1 MAAENE
7 YQVVARR
14 YRPQKFS
21 ELVGQEHIAR
31 ALSNAIQNNRIGHA
45 YLFTG
50 ARGVGKTSTARI
62 FAKSLNCIHGP
73 TSDPCGQ
80 CEICEAIA
88 AGEDLDVI
96 EIDGASNRGI
106 DQVRTIIQNVNV
118 RPSRARFKIYII
130 DEVHMLT
137 DEAFN
142 ALLKTLEEPPEHV
155 KFIFCT
161 TEVNKIPITI
171 LSRCQRFDFAGISI
185 PEIARRLQLIVDSEG
200 LNAEPEAINLLAR
213 RANGSMRDG
222 QSLLEQLLAFT
233 SGTITL
239 QDVHQLLGTAKD
251 EVLVEILRAV
261 SRNEPAVILR
271 TLDAM
276 FQQGTDPGQLLEQLF
291 GCLRDLMAI
300 LAGCGSESFLFLPPD
315 LEEEARE
322 MAGKMGLDV
331 ILAAMQVA
339 DHTLTRMKVSTQSR
353 LLVEMAFIRI
363 CSLQSLVSLADVVTH
378 VQSTDSTKREPTG
391 MISSPAPES
400 AGMISSPASEGTA
413 SAVSSEQKAQIV
425 PPPGLRRS
433 FVEES
438 ADAPIKKKDLNEAP
452 AQVSPSPQ
460 TPPAVSTPPASPVL
474 PASSISAPSVPPV
487 SKPVPESF
495 PSRPAKP
502 ASAPEPPD
510 GSMDPPEMDLPS
522 DAFSVYH
529 SEPAGGGD
537 SPRSGA
543 QPDVQTVWNRFLSAL
558 ENFPYEHEGTISA
571 LRDLKDVQL
580 SPDGGTVTVI
590 YPSRCAFDLLQFQKN
605 PQDVTRLEQM
615 LGLKVKLTAE
625 EADGETSG
633 GMGLRQKYES
643 PLLSAAEKLFGATI
657 QRVEKRKK
665 P

>member
-1 MAAENE
+1 MAPENE

-62 FAKSLNCIHGP
+62 FSKSLNCIHGP
-73 TSDPCGQ
+73 TPDPCGK

-378 VQSTDSTKREPTG
+378 VQSTDSMKH
-391 MISSPAPES
+391 ES
-400 AGMISSPASEGTA
+400 AGMISSPAPEP
-413 SAVSSEQKAQIV
+413 KPQIM

-438 ADAPIKKKDLNEAP
+438 ADAPIKKKDLNEGL
-452 AQVSPSPQ
+452 AQVLPKVQ
-460 TPPAVSTPPASPVL
+460 TPPSVSTPPVSPVPSVPPASTPPAS
-474 PASSISAPSVPPV
+474 SV
-487 SKPVPESF
+487 SKPSVSEADF
-495 PSRPAKP
+495 L
-502 ASAPEPPD
+502 ET
-510 GSMDPPEMDLPS
+510 DLPA

-529 SEPAGGGD
+529 SGTSGGGEA
-537 SPRSGA
+537 SGSGV
-543 QPDVQTVWNRFLSAL
+543 QPDVQTIWNRFLSGL

-571 LRDLKDVQL
+571 LRDLKDLQL
-580 SPDGGTVTVI
+580 SSDGGTVTVI
-590 YPSRCAFDLLQFQKN
+590 YPSRCAFELHQFQRN
-605 PQDVTRLEQM
+605 PQDVARLEQM
-615 LGLKVKLTAE
+615 LGLKVKLTVE
-625 EADGETSG
+625 EADGETSGPPNG

>member
-88 AGEDLDVI
+88 AGEDIDVI

-118 RPSRARFKIYII
+118 RPTRARFKIYII

-239 QDVHQLLGTAKD
+239 QDVHQLLGTAND

-271 TLDAM
+271 TLDVM

-378 VQSTDSTKREPTG
+378 VQSTDSTKREP
-391 MISSPAPES
+391 
-400 AGMISSPASEGTA
+400 AGMISSPASESVGMISSSA
-413 SAVSSEQKAQIV
+413 SESAGMVSSPAPEQKSQIV
-425 PPPGLRRS
+425 PPAGVRRS

-438 ADAPIKKKDLNEAP
+438 ADAPIKKKELNEAT
-452 AQVSPSPQ
+452 AQVSPSAQ
-460 TPPAVSTPPASPVL
+460 NSPAVSTPPAS
-474 PASSISAPSVPPV
+474 SAPSVPPV
-487 SKPVPESF
+487 SKPSVNEADSPET
-495 PSRPAKP
+495 
-502 ASAPEPPD
+502 
-510 GSMDPPEMDLPS
+510 DLPA

-529 SEPAGGGD
+529 SAPAGGGN
-537 SPRSGA
+537 SPRSDA
-543 QPDVQTVWNRFLSAL
+543 QPDVQTIWNRFLSAL
-558 ENFPYEHEGTISA
+558 ENFPHGHEGTIST

-590 YPSRCAFDLLQFQKN
+590 YPSRCAFELLQFQKN

-615 LGLKVKLTAE
+615 LGLKVKLTVE
-625 EADGETSG
+625 EAGGETSGPPNG

>member
-1 MAAENE
+1 MTVENE

-31 ALSNAIQNNRIGHA
+31 ALRSAIQNNRIGHA

-73 TSDPCGQ
+73 TPDPCGQ
-80 CEICEAIA
+80 CDICEAIA

-118 RPSRARFKIYII
+118 RPTRSRFKIYII

-137 DEAFN
+137 GEAFN

-185 PEIARRLQLIVDSEG
+185 PEIARRLQIIVDSEG
-200 LNAEPEAINLLAR
+200 LTAEPAAINLLAR

-233 SGTITL
+233 SGSITL

-251 EVLVEILRAV
+251 EVLVEILRAI

-271 TLDAM
+271 TLDLM
-276 FQQGTDPGQLLEQLF
+276 FQRGTDPGQLLEQLF

-300 LAGCGSESFLFLPPD
+300 LAGCGSESFLFLPTD
-315 LEEEARE
+315 LEEETRG
-322 MAGKMGLDV
+322 MAEKMGLDI

-363 CSLQSLVSLADVVTH
+363 CSLQSLVNLADVVTH
-378 VQSTDSTKREPTG
+378 VQSMDSVTREP
-391 MISSPAPES
+391 
-400 AGMISSPASEGTA
+400 AGMISSQAPAPSASE
-413 SAVSSEQKAQIV
+413 EQKPQIV
-425 PPPGLRRS
+425 PPPGLMRS
-433 FVEES
+433 FVEE
-438 ADAPIKKKDLNEAP
+438 AAEAPVKKKDLIEPHQTISQETQNP
-452 AQVSPSPQ
+452 PDVS
-460 TPPAVSTPPASPVL
+460 VPV
-474 PASSISAPSVPPV
+474 SSISGTDIQPNNN
-487 SKPVPESF
+487 
-495 PSRPAKP
+495 
-502 ASAPEPPD
+502 D
-510 GSMDPPEMDLPS
+510 
-522 DAFSVYH
+522 
-529 SEPAGGGD
+529 EPAGEVKPQNPVG
-537 SPRSGA
+537 P
-543 QPDVQTVWNRFLSAL
+543 PDVQAVWNRFLSVL
-558 ENFPYEHEGTISA
+558 ENFPYEHEGTIST

-580 SPDGGTVTVI
+580 SPDGQLVTII
-590 YPSRCAFDLLQFQKN
+590 YPSRCAFELHQFQKN
-605 PQDVTRLEQM
+605 PQDVTRLEQQV
-615 LGLKVKLTAE
+615 GLRIKLTVE
-625 EADGETSG
+625 EADGESAGSPSG

-643 PLLSAAEKLFGATI
+643 PLLTAAEQLFGATI
-657 QRVEKRKK
+657 QRVENLK
-665 P
+665 

>member
-73 TSDPCGQ
+73 TPDPCGK

-378 VQSTDSTKREPTG
+378 VQSTDSMKHEP
-391 MISSPAPES
+391 
-400 AGMISSPASEGTA
+400 AGMISS
-413 SAVSSEQKAQIV
+413 SAPEQKSQIV
-425 PPPGLRRS
+425 PPPGVRRS

-452 AQVSPSPQ
+452 AQIQPKTQ
-460 TPPAVSTPPASPVL
+460 NPPAVSTPSVSAQ
-474 PASSISAPSVPPV
+474 SISPV
-487 SKPVPESF
+487 SKPASEPF
-495 PSRPAKP
+495 PSRPTKP
-502 ASAPEPPD
+502 ASLPEPPG
-510 GSMDPPEMDLPS
+510 GSMDSPETDLPA

-529 SEPAGGGD
+529 SGPTGEVD
-537 SPRSGA
+537 SSRSGA
-543 QPDVQTVWNRFLSAL
+543 PLDVQAIWDRFLAVL
-558 ENFPYEHEGTISA
+558 EKFPHEHEGTIST

-580 SPDGGTVTVI
+580 SPDGVTVTVI
-590 YPSRCAFDLLQFQKN
+590 YPSRCAFDLLQFQRN
-605 PQDVTRLEQM
+605 PQDVARLEQM
-615 LGLKVKLTAE
+615 LGLRVKLTVE
-625 EADGETSG
+625 EADGETSGPPNG

>member
-1 MAAENE
+1 MAPENE

-185 PEIARRLQLIVDSEG
+185 PEIARRLQLIVDTEG

-271 TLDAM
+271 TLDVM

-378 VQSTDSTKREPTG
+378 VQSSDSLKHEP
-391 MISSPAPES
+391 
-400 AGMISSPASEGTA
+400 AGMISSSEP
-413 SAVSSEQKAQIV
+413 EQKPQIV
-425 PPPGLRRS
+425 PPPGVRRS

-452 AQVSPSPQ
+452 AQVSSGAQ
-460 TPPAVSTPPASPVL
+460 APPAASTPPAS
-474 PASSISAPSVPPV
+474 SAPSASSVSEPSVSPV
-487 SKPVPESF
+487 SGSAPEQFS
-495 PSRPAKP
+495 SRPTKP

-510 GSMDPPEMDLPS
+510 GSMDSPETDLPA

-529 SEPAGGGD
+529 SGPAGEGE

-543 QPDVQTVWNRFLSAL
+543 QPDVQVIWNRFLSVV

-571 LRDLKDVQL
+571 LHDLKDVQL
-580 SPDGGTVTVI
+580 SPDGGTVTVV
-590 YPSRCAFDLLQFQKN
+590 YPARCAFELHQFQKN
-605 PQDVTRLEQM
+605 PQDVARLEQM
-615 LGLKVKLTAE
+615 IGLKVKLAVE
-625 EADGETSG
+625 EADGETAG

>member
-62 FAKSLNCIHGP
+62 FAKSRNCIHGP

-80 CEICEAIA
+80 CEICEAIT

-271 TLDAM
+271 TLDVM

-378 VQSTDSTKREPTG
+378 VQSSDSLKHEP
-391 MISSPAPES
+391 
-400 AGMISSPASEGTA
+400 AGMISSSEP
-413 SAVSSEQKAQIV
+413 EQKPQIV
-425 PPPGLRRS
+425 PPPGVRRS

-438 ADAPIKKKDLNEAP
+438 ADAPIKKKDLSEAP
-452 AQVSPSPQ
+452 AQVSPNAQ
-460 TPPAVSTPPASPVL
+460 NPPAA
-474 PASSISAPSVPPV
+474 SAPSVPPV
-487 SKPVPESF
+487 SKPVSEL
-495 PSRPAKP
+495 
-502 ASAPEPPD
+502 PD
-510 GSMDPPEMDLPS
+510 GPMDSTETDLPT

-529 SEPAGGGD
+529 SEPAGGGG

-558 ENFPYEHEGTISA
+558 EKFPHEHAATIST
-571 LRDLKDVQL
+571 LRDLKDL
-580 SPDGGTVTVI
+580 
-590 YPSRCAFDLLQFQKN
+590 
-605 PQDVTRLEQM
+605 
-615 LGLKVKLTAE
+615 
-625 EADGETSG
+625 
-633 GMGLRQKYES
+633 
-643 PLLSAAEKLFGATI
+643 
-657 QRVEKRKK
+657 
-665 P
+665 